1 MVDRIAEHACGRWT
15 MVDRDLLRRNEA
27 SRERLRSVVSGLA
40 GLEPDR
46 PIGDGWTVA
55 AALAH
60 LAFWDR
66 YALFAL
72 ERWQR
77 DGTGLP
83 PADADAINDSALP
96 IWLALSP
103 VAAGNLAL
111 SAAAAVDR
119 AVEAAPAELIEAV
132 VAAGRP
138 RLDRSIHREKHL
150 PDIERALAS
159 E

>member
-1 MVDRIAEHACGRWT
+1 MVDRA
-15 MVDRDLLRRNEA
+15 LLRRNEA
-27 SRERLRSVVSGLA
+27 SRERLKKLVTSLA
-40 GLEPDR
+40 GQEPDR
-46 PIGDGWTVA
+46 PIGHGWTVA

-66 YALFAL
+66 YSLFAL

-77 DGTGLP
+77 DGTALP

-103 VAAGNLAL
+103 VAAGKQALLA
-111 SAAAAVDR
+111 AEAVDR
-119 AVEAAPAELIEAV
+119 AVEAAPAELVEAV
-132 VAAGRP
+132 LAAGRP